1 MYEDQTYEAVLER
14 CLENSRDDIDKTE
27 GGVFFTALAPACLE
41 FAIHYTELDGI
52 VRDTYADTCDRD
64 HLILRCKERGIFPY
78 PATAAVLKGEFNV
91 DIGVGKRF
99 SLDELNYISTEY
111 IGRSEGESGSY
122 LYKMQCEQVGTDGN
136 KHFGSLSAIEYITN
150 LETAELTELLI
161 PAEDEEDTELLR
173 ARYFSSF
180 ETDPFGGNKKD
191 YKEKTNKLD
200 GVGDTKVIPTW
211 NGGGTVKLIIID
223 SLFSKASDT
232 LIKSVQEAIDPL
244 SDQGNGSG
252 IAPVGH
258 TVTVVTVRE
267 REVKVK
273 THIEYKKKDYK
284 EKTNKLDGVGDTK
297 VIPTWNGGGTVKLI
311 IIDSLFSKASD
322 TLIKSV
328 QEAIDPLSDQGNGS
342 GIAPVGHTVTVVT
355 VREREVKVK
364 THIEYK
370 EGFSWSRIGSEINKT
385 IEEYL
390 LEMRK
395 DWANQSHL
403 SVRITQIEARL
414 LKLEGIVDIS
424 ETTINGSTDNL
435 VLEPDEIPVLYSGGV
450 EVI

>member
-267 REVKVK
+267 RE
-273 THIEYKKKDYK
+273 I
-284 EKTNKLDGVGDTK
+284 
-297 VIPTWNGGGTVKLI
+297 
-311 IIDSLFSKASD
+311 
-322 TLIKSV
+322 
-328 QEAIDPLSDQGNGS
+328 
-342 GIAPVGHTVTVVT
+342 
-355 VREREVKVK
+355 KVK

-403 SVRITQIEARL
+403 SVRITQVEARL

-424 ETTINGSTDNL
+424 DTTINGSTDNL

>member
-1 MYEDQTYEAVLER
+1 MGVIAMIINIGQECLGRAGED
-14 CLENSRDDIDKTE
+14 
-27 GGVFFTALAPACLE
+27 
-41 FAIHYTELDGI
+41 
-52 VRDTYADTCDRD
+52 
-64 HLILRCKERGIFPY
+64 
-78 PATAAVLKGEFNV
+78 
-91 DIGVGKRF
+91 
-99 SLDELNYISTEY
+99 
-111 IGRSEGESGSY
+111 SGAY
-122 LYKMQCEQVGTDGN
+122 LYKMQCERVGTDGN

-173 ARYFSSF
+173 ARYFASF

-223 SLFSKASDT
+223 SLFNKASDT

-267 REVKVK
+267 RE
-273 THIEYKKKDYK
+273 
-284 EKTNKLDGVGDTK
+284 
-297 VIPTWNGGGTVKLI
+297 
-311 IIDSLFSKASD
+311 
-322 TLIKSV
+322 IK
-328 QEAIDPLSDQGNGS
+328 I
-342 GIAPVGHTVTVVT
+342 
-355 VREREVKVK
+355 K

-370 EGFSWSRIGSEINKT
+370 ESFSWSRIGSEINKT

-435 VLEPDEIPVLYSGGV
+435 ILEPDEIPVLYSGGV